1 VCVTAVSAV
10 YSFMRRKSKMGFLL
24 SLILAFALPALGM
37 RGENGMHKPQCSA
50 AADME
55 LNFAFFF
62 FFFLLTRPSN
72 KDVGENSSIKHRVYS
87 RKNSLGS

>member
-1 VCVTAVSAV
+1 
-10 YSFMRRKSKMGFLL
+10 MGFLL
-24 SLILAFALPALGM
+24 SQILAFALPALGM
-37 RGENGMHKPQCSA
+37 RGEDGMHKPQCSA

-55 LNFAFFF
+55 LNFAFS
-62 FFFLLTRPSN
+62 FFLLTRPSN